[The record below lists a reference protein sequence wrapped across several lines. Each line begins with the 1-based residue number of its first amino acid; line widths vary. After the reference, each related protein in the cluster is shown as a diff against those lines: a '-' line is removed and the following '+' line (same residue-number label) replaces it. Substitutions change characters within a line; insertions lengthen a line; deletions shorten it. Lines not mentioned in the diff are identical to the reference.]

1 MDELKKILKFLEKN
15 KMLERWNK
23 DTDTWEQV
31 PVDVGD
37 PEMMHLLEVMSAE
50 LDVHIKI
57 EEMKLGILGKRD
69 KEDIN

>member
-1 MDELKKILKFLEKN
+1 MSKLKKILKFLEKN

-31 PVDVGD
+31 PVDVDD

-57 EEMKLGILGKRD
+57 EEMKLGILSKRD
-69 KEDIN
+69 KADIN